1 MGDLLNIGAAA
12 TELYRQALSTVS
24 NNIANLNSDGY
35 SRQEVR
41 AEESIPTLNGVSYL
55 GSGVNS
61 KGVFRAFDEFA
72 TSNVRVAISKVNEQ
86 EPLMRYTDRLVDLLG
101 SEEGSLSNGIST
113 FFSATSNLSGN
124 AAEESF
130 RQEFLMAA
138 NFLTARSNS
147 MGAELASLDT
157 EITGEL
163 KIQFSELNKT
173 AASLALV
180 NKELSKTALAG
191 KQPPMLLD
199 QRDFLLKDLSKYA
212 SLDIEIDARGRAL
225 VKLAGSSKTMRF
237 VDENKSYLLD
247 PEFSKVSGGPISI
260 RLDSYGKNLNVGDI
274 PSGSIGG
281 TLSFRN
287 TIFEP
292 LRDNLDILVTTMAN
306 SINNIHKQGLNN
318 SGAVGL
324 NLFDLTLKY
333 AATNAGDGTLSSAIS
348 VSAASDTPEINI
360 QATWEADKGRWSVT
374 ELETNTSSYVS
385 RNSTSDNGF
394 TFNNVSISANATL
407 ENGQS
412 FLIRPDLRAIDNF
425 KVSLLNTAQIATAD
439 RLQIEGAIANS
450 KEADP
455 SLEYDKRAL
464 ALNGHAAFDTGTILG
479 VKQTKTFN
487 TNTVEPALFI
497 PRDVAGFSVSI
508 QPLFTDDH
516 QIQLFTSEHNH
527 LVGADVLGAVFKAGV
542 ATASSIEAGAAFI
555 NDYVNEQGVSG
566 YKDTTITLGSYAN
579 DKRLSSLVPIQA
591 NGTAAPVAAIAANNL
606 TLNGVDLSALNIPA
620 SSTLSAA
627 NVAAWINDG
636 GGAAGSVSANTGVTA
651 VADSTRTYTF
661 SDFDLTRK
669 LSING
674 KIIVNVGAPATLEA
688 LAVLINGAAY
698 DPGDEVEG
706 VVNPN
711 GTILIRPTAANV
723 GKNIELGNPTG
734 AAETTNFL
742 GEANG
747 IYTGR
752 VEYTNTGA
760 VAAKGTNINF
770 GFKDHGAGTGKAT
783 DLSRIGLATT
793 ITSSTRLDDDF
804 LVYVTGAT
812 NDVEIRYDI
821 QAKPVL
827 PEVSIEPAFSLT
839 FITPS
844 QVQITD
850 TNSNTIMA
858 KKSYV
863 WPSGVLV
870 NDVKVI
876 FEEAPTTGDV
886 FTIKANEGAIGDN
899 GNMMRILA
907 VKEQG
912 VDGNEIPIQKYI
924 SLVSDI
930 GNKHHLAQMSSEAL
944 QVVKDDAQALLD
956 NTTGVT
962 LDTEAADLIRYQQSY
977 QAAAQIIKVSQDIFA
992 TLLAAS
998 R

>member
-147 MGAELASLDT
+147 MGAELASLDA

-173 AASLALV
+173 ASSLALV

-247 PEFSKVSGGPISI
+247 PKFAKVSGGPISI
-260 RLDSYGKNLNVGDI
+260 VLDSYGKNLNVGDVQ
-274 PSGSIGG
+274 SGSIGG
-281 TLSFRN
+281 TLNFRN

-348 VSAASDTPEINI
+348 VSAASDTPKINI
-360 QATWEADKGRWSVT
+360 QATWEADKSRWSVT
-374 ELETNTSSYVS
+374 DLETNTSSYVS
-385 RNSTSDNGF
+385 RNSASDNGF
-394 TFNNVSISANATL
+394 TFNKVSISANATL
-407 ENGQS
+407 GNGQS

-450 KEADP
+450 KEANP

-464 ALNGHAAFDTGTILG
+464 A
-479 VKQTKTFN
+479 
-487 TNTVEPALFI
+487 
-497 PRDVAGFSVSI
+497 
-508 QPLFTDDH
+508 
-516 QIQLFTSEHNH
+516 
-527 LVGADVLGAVFKAGV
+527 
-542 ATASSIEAGAAFI
+542 
-555 NDYVNEQGVSG
+555 
-566 YKDTTITLGSYAN
+566 
-579 DKRLSSLVPIQA
+579 
-591 NGTAAPVAAIAANNL
+591 
-606 TLNGVDLSALNIPA
+606 
-620 SSTLSAA
+620 
-627 NVAAWINDG
+627 
-636 GGAAGSVSANTGVTA
+636 
-651 VADSTRTYTF
+651 
-661 SDFDLTRK
+661 
-669 LSING
+669 
-674 KIIVNVGAPATLEA
+674 
-688 LAVLINGAAY
+688 
-698 DPGDEVEG
+698 
-706 VVNPN
+706 
-711 GTILIRPTAANV
+711 
-723 GKNIELGNPTG
+723 
-734 AAETTNFL
+734 
-742 GEANG
+742 
-747 IYTGR
+747 
-752 VEYTNTGA
+752 
-760 VAAKGTNINF
+760 
-770 GFKDHGAGTGKAT
+770 
-783 DLSRIGLATT
+783 
-793 ITSSTRLDDDF
+793 
-804 LVYVTGAT
+804 
-812 NDVEIRYDI
+812 
-821 QAKPVL
+821 
-827 PEVSIEPAFSLT
+827 
-839 FITPS
+839 
-844 QVQITD
+844 
-850 TNSNTIMA
+850 
-858 KKSYV
+858 
-863 WPSGVLV
+863 
-870 NDVKVI
+870 
-876 FEEAPTTGDV
+876 
-886 FTIKANEGAIGDN
+886 
-899 GNMMRILA
+899 
-907 VKEQG
+907 
-912 VDGNEIPIQKYI
+912 
-924 SLVSDI
+924 
-930 GNKHHLAQMSSEAL
+930 
-944 QVVKDDAQALLD
+944 
-956 NTTGVT
+956 
-962 LDTEAADLIRYQQSY
+962 
-977 QAAAQIIKVSQDIFA
+977 
-992 TLLAAS
+992 
-998 R
+998 

>member
-1 MGDLLNIGAAA
+1 
-12 TELYRQALSTVS
+12 
-24 NNIANLNSDGY
+24 NS
-35 SRQEVR
+35 
-41 AEESIPTLNGVSYL
+41 A
-55 GSGVNS
+55 
-61 KGVFRAFDEFA
+61 
-72 TSNVRVAISKVNEQ
+72 
-86 EPLMRYTDRLVDLLG
+86 
-101 SEEGSLSNGIST
+101 
-113 FFSATSNLSGN
+113 
-124 AAEESF
+124 
-130 RQEFLMAA
+130 
-138 NFLTARSNS
+138 
-147 MGAELASLDT
+147 
-157 EITGEL
+157 
-163 KIQFSELNKT
+163 
-173 AASLALV
+173 
-180 NKELSKTALAG
+180 
-191 KQPPMLLD
+191 
-199 QRDFLLKDLSKYA
+199 
-212 SLDIEIDARGRAL
+212 
-225 VKLAGSSKTMRF
+225 
-237 VDENKSYLLD
+237 
-247 PEFSKVSGGPISI
+247 
-260 RLDSYGKNLNVGDI
+260 
-274 PSGSIGG
+274 
-281 TLSFRN
+281 
-287 TIFEP
+287 
-292 LRDNLDILVTTMAN
+292 
-306 SINNIHKQGLNN
+306 
-318 SGAVGL
+318 
-324 NLFDLTLKY
+324 
-333 AATNAGDGTLSSAIS
+333 
-348 VSAASDTPEINI
+348 
-360 QATWEADKGRWSVT
+360 
-374 ELETNTSSYVS
+374 
-385 RNSTSDNGF
+385 SDNGF
-394 TFNNVSISANATL
+394 TYNQESISANATL

-425 KVSLLNTAQIATAD
+425 KVSILNTAQIATAD
-439 RLQIEGAIANS
+439 RLQIEGAIANT
-450 KEADP
+450 KETEP

-479 VKQTKTFN
+479 VRQTKTFN
-487 TNTVEPALFI
+487 TNTAEPALFI
-497 PRDVAGFSVSI
+497 PRDVAGFTVSI

-527 LVGADVLGAVFKAGV
+527 LVGSDTLAAGFKAGV
-542 ATASSIEAGAAFI
+542 AGANSIEAGTTFI
-555 NDYVNEQGVSG
+555 NNYVNEQGVSG

-579 DKRLSSLVPIQA
+579 DKRLSFLVPIQTNA
-591 NGTAAPVAAIAANNL
+591 TAGPVAAIAANNL
-606 TLNGVDLSALNIPA
+606 TLNGVDLSVLNIPA

-636 GGAAGSVSANTGVTA
+636 GGAAGSVTANTGVTA
-651 VADSTRTYTF
+651 KADSTRTYTF
-661 SDFDLTRK
+661 SDLDLTRK

-674 KIIVNVGAPATLEA
+674 VTIVNLGVPATLDA
-688 LAVLINGAAY
+688 LAVLINGATYSA
-698 DPGDEVEG
+698 GEEVEG

-711 GTILIRPTAANV
+711 GTILIRPTAANA
-723 GKNIELGNPTG
+723 GKNIVLGNPT

-760 VAAKGTNINF
+760 VVAKGTNINF

-804 LVYVTGAT
+804 LVYVTGAA

-827 PEVSIEPAFSLT
+827 PDVSIEPAFSLT
-839 FITPS
+839 FLTPT

-850 TNSNTIMA
+850 TTSNTIMA
-858 KKSYV
+858 KKNYV

-870 NDVKVI
+870 NDVKVV

-899 GNMMRILA
+899 GNIMRILA
-907 VKEQG
+907 VKEKG

-977 QAAAQIIKVSQDIFA
+977 QAAAQIIKVSQDIFDM
-992 TLLAAS
+992 LLSAS

>member
-61 KGVFRAFDEFA
+61 KGVFRSFDEFA
-72 TSNVRVAISKVNEQ
+72 TSNVRVATSRVNEQ
-86 EPLMRYTDRLVDLLG
+86 EPIMRYTDRLIDLLG
-101 SEEGSLSNGIST
+101 SEEGSLSSGISR
-113 FFSATSNLSGN
+113 FFSATSSLSGN
-124 AAEESF
+124 PAEEAF

-138 NFLTARSNS
+138 NFLTGRSKAI
-147 MGAELASLDT
+147 GAELASLEK
-157 EITGEL
+157 EITSEL
-163 KIQFSELNKT
+163 KAQFAELNQT

-180 NKELSKTALAG
+180 NKELSKTPLVG

-199 QRDFLLKDLSKYA
+199 QRDFLLKEMSNYA
-212 SLDIEIDARGRAL
+212 SLDIEIDGGGRAL

-247 PEFSKVSGGPISI
+247 PKFSDVSGGPIAI
-260 RLDSYGKNLNVGDI
+260 MFDSYGKNLNVGGI
-274 PSGSIGG
+274 ESGSVGG
-281 TLSFRN
+281 TLKFRN

-292 LRDNLDILVTTMAN
+292 LRDNLDILVTTIGT
-306 SINNIHKQGLNN
+306 SINNIHKQGLNKN
-318 SGAVGL
+318 GLVGL
-324 NLFDLTLKY
+324 ELFDLTRAY
-333 AATNAGDGTLSSAIS
+333 AATNAGDKTLSSAIS
-348 VSAASDTPEINI
+348 VSALADTPKINI
-360 QATWEADKGRWSVT
+360 KATWEANKGRWLVT
-374 ELETNTSSYVS
+374 ELEANTSSYVS
-385 RNSTSDNGF
+385 RNSVSDNGF
-394 TFNNVSISANATL
+394 TFNKVNISANATL
-407 ENGQS
+407 QNGQS

-425 KVSLLNTAQIATAD
+425 QVSVLNTAQIATAD

-450 KEADP
+450 KETEP

-464 ALNGHAAFDTGTILG
+464 ALNGNASLDTGTILG
-479 VKQTKTFN
+479 VRQTKTFS
-487 TNTVEPALFI
+487 TNTLEPALFI
-497 PRDVAGFSVSI
+497 PRDVSGFTASI

-527 LVGADVLGAVFKAGV
+527 VVGSNTLAAGFKAGV
-542 ATASSIEAGAAFI
+542 ATANSIETGTAFV
-555 NDYVNEQGVSG
+555 NDYVNKQGVTG

-579 DKRLSSLVPIQA
+579 NKRLSFPVPIQI
-591 NGTAAPVAAIAANNL
+591 NGAGVPVAAIAANNL
-606 TLNGVDLSALNIPA
+606 TLNGVDLSVLNIPA

-627 NVAAWINDG
+627 NVAAWVNDG
-636 GGAAGSVSANTGVTA
+636 AGAAGSVTGTTGVTA
-651 VADSTRTYTF
+651 VADNTLRYKY
-661 SDFDLTRK
+661 SDLDLTRK
-669 LSING
+669 LSINNVTV
-674 KIIVNVGAPATLEA
+674 VNLGVPASLTAFAA
-688 LAVLINGAAY
+688 LVNGATYPA
-698 DPGDEVEG
+698 GSEVEA
-706 VVNPN
+706 VVHPN
-711 GTILIRPTAANV
+711 GEILIRPTPANA
-723 GKNIELGNPTG
+723 GKNILLGNPTVG
-734 AAETTNFL
+734 QPTNFL
-742 GEANG
+742 SENNG
-747 IYTGR
+747 TFVGS

-770 GFKDHGAGTGKAT
+770 GFKNHGAGVGKAT
-783 DLSRIGLATT
+783 DLSRLGLATT

-804 LVYVTGAT
+804 LVYVTGAA
-812 NDVEIRYDI
+812 NDVDIRYDI
-821 QAKPVL
+821 QVKPVL
-827 PEVSIEPAFSLT
+827 PEVSIEPPFSLT
-839 FITPS
+839 FLSPT

-850 TNSNTIMA
+850 TTSGTITA
-858 KKSYV
+858 KKNYT

-870 NDVKVI
+870 NDVKVV

-886 FTIKANEGAIGDN
+886 FSIKPNEGAIGDN
-899 GNMMRILA
+899 GNIKRMLA
-907 VKEQG
+907 VKDTGINGDQ
-912 VDGNEIPIQKYI
+912 IPIQKYI

-956 NTTGVT
+956 NTVGVT

-977 QAAAQIIKVSQDIFA
+977 QAAAQILKVSQDIFD

>member
-260 RLDSYGKNLNVGDI
+260 RLDSYGKNLNVGDV

-348 VSAASDTPEINI
+348 VSAASDTPKINI

-394 TFNNVSISANATL
+394 TFNKVSISANATL

-497 PRDVAGFSVSI
+497 PRDVAGFTVSI

-674 KIIVNVGAPATLEA
+674 KTIVNVGAPATLEA

-723 GKNIELGNPTG
+723 GKNIELGNPT

-804 LVYVTGAT
+804 LVYVTGAA

>member
-260 RLDSYGKNLNVGDI
+260 RLDSYGKNLNVGDV

-394 TFNNVSISANATL
+394 TFNKVSISANATL

-497 PRDVAGFSVSI
+497 PRDVAGFTVSI

-579 DKRLSSLVPIQA
+579 DKRLSSLVPIQT

-674 KIIVNVGAPATLEA
+674 KTIVNVGAPATLEA

-723 GKNIELGNPTG
+723 GKNIELGNPT

-804 LVYVTGAT
+804 LVYVTGAA

>member
-1 MGDLLNIGAAA
+1 
-12 TELYRQALSTVS
+12 
-24 NNIANLNSDGY
+24 
-35 SRQEVR
+35 
-41 AEESIPTLNGVSYL
+41 
-55 GSGVNS
+55 
-61 KGVFRAFDEFA
+61 
-72 TSNVRVAISKVNEQ
+72 
-86 EPLMRYTDRLVDLLG
+86 
-101 SEEGSLSNGIST
+101 
-113 FFSATSNLSGN
+113 
-124 AAEESF
+124 
-130 RQEFLMAA
+130 
-138 NFLTARSNS
+138 
-147 MGAELASLDT
+147 
-157 EITGEL
+157 
-163 KIQFSELNKT
+163 
-173 AASLALV
+173 
-180 NKELSKTALAG
+180 
-191 KQPPMLLD
+191 
-199 QRDFLLKDLSKYA
+199 
-212 SLDIEIDARGRAL
+212 
-225 VKLAGSSKTMRF
+225 MRF

-247 PEFSKVSGGPISI
+247 PKFAKVSGGPISI
-260 RLDSYGKNLNVGDI
+260 VLDSYGKNLNVGDVQ
-274 PSGSIGG
+274 SGSIGG
-281 TLSFRN
+281 TLNFRN

-348 VSAASDTPEINI
+348 VSAASDTPKINI
-360 QATWEADKGRWSVT
+360 QATWEADKSRWSVT
-374 ELETNTSSYVS
+374 DLETNTSSYVS
-385 RNSTSDNGF
+385 RNSASDNGF
-394 TFNNVSISANATL
+394 TFNKVSISANATL
-407 ENGQS
+407 GNGQS

-450 KEADP
+450 KEANP

-464 ALNGHAAFDTGTILG
+464 ALNGHAALDTGTILG
-479 VKQTKTFN
+479 IRQTKTFN

-497 PRDVAGFSVSI
+497 PRDVAGFTVSI

-527 LVGADVLGAVFKAGV
+527 LVGSDTLAAGFKAGV
-542 ATASSIEAGAAFI
+542 ATASSIEVGSAFI
-555 NDYVNEQGVSG
+555 NTYVNEQGVSG

-579 DKRLSSLVPIQA
+579 DKRLSSLVPIQT
-591 NGTAAPVAAIAANNL
+591 NGTAAPVVAIAANNL

-636 GGAAGSVSANTGVTA
+636 GGAAGSVTANTGVTA
-651 VADSTRTYTF
+651 KADSTRTYTF

-674 KIIVNVGAPATLEA
+674 KTIVNVGAPATLEA

-698 DPGDEVEG
+698 DAGDEVEG

-723 GKNIELGNPTG
+723 GKNILLGNPTV
-734 AAETTNFL
+734 AETTNFL

-760 VAAKGTNINF
+760 VVAKGTNINF
-770 GFKDHGAGTGKAT
+770 GFKDHGAGTGRAT

-804 LVYVTGAT
+804 LVYVTGAA
-812 NDVEIRYDI
+812 NDVAIRYDI
-821 QAKPVL
+821 KAKPVL

-839 FITPS
+839 FLTPS

-850 TNSNTIMA
+850 TTSNTIMA
-858 KKSYV
+858 KKNYV

-907 VKEQG
+907 VKDIG

>member
-147 MGAELASLDT
+147 MGAELASLDA

-173 AASLALV
+173 ASSLALV

-247 PEFSKVSGGPISI
+247 PKFAKVSGGPISI
-260 RLDSYGKNLNVGDI
+260 VLDSYGKNLNVGDVQ
-274 PSGSIGG
+274 SGSIGG
-281 TLSFRN
+281 TLNFRN

-348 VSAASDTPEINI
+348 VSAASDTPKINI
-360 QATWEADKGRWSVT
+360 QATWEADKSRWSVT
-374 ELETNTSSYVS
+374 DLETNTSSYVS
-385 RNSTSDNGF
+385 RNSASDNGF
-394 TFNNVSISANATL
+394 TFNKVSISANATL
-407 ENGQS
+407 GNGQS

-450 KEADP
+450 KEANP

-464 ALNGHAAFDTGTILG
+464 ALNGHAALDTGTILG
-479 VKQTKTFN
+479 IRQTKTFN

-497 PRDVAGFSVSI
+497 PRDVAGFTVSI

-516 QIQLFTSEHNH
+516 QFQLFTSEHNH
-527 LVGADVLGAVFKAGV
+527 LVGSDTLAAGFKAGV

-555 NDYVNEQGVSG
+555 NTYVNEQGVSG

-579 DKRLSSLVPIQA
+579 DKRLSSLVPIQT
-591 NGTAAPVAAIAANNL
+591 NGTAAPVVAIAANNL

-636 GGAAGSVSANTGVTA
+636 GGAAGSVTANTGVTA
-651 VADSTRTYTF
+651 KADSTRTYTF

-674 KIIVNVGAPATLEA
+674 KTIVNVGAPATLEA

-698 DPGDEVEG
+698 DAGDEVEG

-723 GKNIELGNPTG
+723 GKNILLGNPTV
-734 AAETTNFL
+734 AETTNFL

-760 VAAKGTNINF
+760 VVAKGTNINF
-770 GFKDHGAGTGKAT
+770 GFKDHGAGTGRAT

-804 LVYVTGAT
+804 LVYVTGAA
-812 NDVEIRYDI
+812 NDVAIRYDI
-821 QAKPVL
+821 KAKPVL

-839 FITPS
+839 FLTPS

-850 TNSNTIMA
+850 TTSNTIMA
-858 KKSYV
+858 KKNYV

-870 NDVKVI
+870 NDVKVV

-907 VKEQG
+907 VKDIG